1 MVCGCLGDVAGCGGD
16 GGCGE
21 GGCGAFIA
29 QDSLILN
36 RLAIRYVSSE
46 EVYILADGLHTFVK
60 MDSEVRAWLALF
72 FSVAHV

>member
-1 MVCGCLGDVAGCGGD
+1 MVCGCLRDVAGCRDD

-21 GGCGAFIA
+21 GDCGAFIA
-29 QDSLILN
+29 QVSLILN